1 MQDDIQLFVHVR
13 ILKQTVVAQSYIFLL
28 SFTTPFTIYAYFQLF
43 ADKTMCSN
51 IFIRDQLC
59 TCIDI

>member
-28 SFTTPFTIYAYFQLF
+28 SFTTPFTIYEYFQLF
-43 ADKTMCSN
+43 ADKTVFQYFSLETN
-51 IFIRDQLC
+51 VHV
-59 TCIDI
+59 